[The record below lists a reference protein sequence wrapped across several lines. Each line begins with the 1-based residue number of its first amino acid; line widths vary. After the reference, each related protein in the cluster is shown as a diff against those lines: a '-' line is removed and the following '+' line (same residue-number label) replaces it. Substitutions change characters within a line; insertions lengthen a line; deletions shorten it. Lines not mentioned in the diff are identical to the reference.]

1 MTKICPECREVTAK
15 AIDRVA
21 GNTKDYDYYDY
32 LVRRGAERISA
43 LVRALPARE
52 PGTDERVREIANRL
66 DAMLL
71 QVWHPDYSLRELCEG
86 IRRAAQELR
95 ALKEERGE

>member
-1 MTKICPECREVTAK
+1 MTYKICPECREVTAK

-52 PGTDERVREIANRL
+52 PVTEERIKQLAEQAEEEIYLSNKETWTEACMW
-66 DAMLL
+66 A
-71 QVWHPDYSLRELCEG
+71 
-86 IRRAAQELR
+86 IRRALE
-95 ALKEERGE
+95 EERGE